1 MFANHRVFLAVAL
14 SAGLLSG
21 TAGLTAGC
29 AGPAAAPPATSAA
42 PGLSPTAGLTAGN
55 AGAGGFSATD
65 NAWIEVNIAM
75 NEQILPLL
83 DLAPAHG
90 SNPQLK
96 ALAADLTKR
105 FGTELD
111 DLRRLH
117 GEAGLPTENPHLGMP
132 MPGMVTPDQV
142 TEAAAKTG
150 APFDVL
156 LRQHVKEHWT
166 QSEMLLGSL
175 MKLDSPQPIV
185 DLAIRMK
192 SNRDYIRYTLADI
205 PEN

>member
-1 MFANHRVFLAVAL
+1 MFANNRVFLAAVL

-29 AGPAAAPPATSAA
+29 AGPAAAPPVSSAA
-42 PGLSPTAGLTAGN
+42 PGLSPTASLTAGDG
-55 AGAGGFSATD
+55 GAGGFSATD

-83 DLAPAHG
+83 GLAPIHAA
-90 SNPQLK
+90 NPQLK
-96 ALAADLTKR
+96 ALAADLTTR

-117 GEAGLPTENPHLGMP
+117 GEAGLPAENPHLGMP

-142 TEAAAKTG
+142 TEAATKTG
-150 APFDVL
+150 EPFDVL
-156 LRQHVKEHWT
+156 LRKHVEEHWT

-175 MKLDSPQPIV
+175 MKLDSPQPVV

-192 SNRDYIRYTLADI
+192 ANRDYIRYTLADI
-205 PEN
+205 PAN